1 VLVVFVVVLVVLEVF
16 QRVEMGLPVLLGVGV
31 VVFVEIAQ
39 VLMETR
45 AFETLELGLL
55 LEGV

>member
-45 AFETLELGLL
+45 AFETLKLGLL
-55 LEGV
+55 LAGV